1 MSTLSRERA
10 EDDDARSDVF
20 GQRGGGQA
28 ASPVSLPEHS
38 LAFLRLLLARARR
51 LRLSQT
57 AASLTLLSL
66 LALVPVFTIA
76 LSLFGA
82 LPVLAPLRASLLD
95 FFAANFFLP
104 SFSETLVRYLNQFA
118 GKVSELSLLGAAAFL
133 TTAFSALL
141 TIDRAL
147 NRIWMTRSPRALT
160 HRLTIYWTFLTLG
173 PVLLAAGVAVN
184 GIFVSEFLAGTSG
197 RGAGRIWLSII
208 PWLMSVGGLALLY
221 RIVPNAPVPWRHA
234 LCGALL
240 AAIALDLTKRVF
252 AFQIAKLP
260 TYTVVYGAF
269 AALPLFLMWLFA
281 FWLTVLAG
289 ALVAATVPRWR
300 APFGGDGGGTA
311 ASEYSR
317 ACRVLEALLEH
328 ARAEASTVTAGQL
341 AGCFSND
348 PKIAEKTVVLLSD
361 LGYLERCWPVGGS
374 SSSSLGVH
382 SLNRALPQSANV
394 PARDTQGRG
403 GVNSTVLPL
412 QGWRETRLDEMLRS
426 SSIDSIWQ
434 ERWALRPGAT
444 SMSLRP
450 LFDRLWFGGDS
461 FGAPPVDLAAIDRPL
476 GELRR

>member
-1 MSTLSRERA
+1 MMVRRRAVCMDAQAIIGRMTTRSRELA
-10 EDDDARSDVF
+10 AGDVVNGAR
-20 GQRGGGQA
+20 RPGGAGSA
-28 ASPVSLPEHS
+28 SSPVNLAERS
-38 LAFLRLLLARARR
+38 LAFIRLLLARARR

-82 LPVLAPLRASLLD
+82 LPVLAPLRASLLE
-95 FFAANFFLP
+95 FLAVNFFLP
-104 SFSETLVRYLNQFA
+104 SFSATLVRYLNQFA

-133 TTAFSALL
+133 ATAFSALL

-197 RGAGRIWLSII
+197 RSAGRIWLSVI
-208 PWLMSVGGLALLY
+208 PWLMTVGGLTLLY

-234 LCGALL
+234 VCGAFL
-240 AAIALDLTKRVF
+240 AALALDLTKRVF

-289 ALVAATVPRWR
+289 ALLAATIPRWK
-300 APFGGDGGGTA
+300 APFDITGDRR
-311 ASEYSR
+311 SSVQYSR
-317 ACRVLEALLEH
+317 ALCVLETLL
-328 ARAEASTVTAGQL
+328 ARAATGTAVVEAAEL

-348 PKIAEKTVVLLSD
+348 PIIAERTAVLLSD
-361 LGYLERCWPVGGS
+361 LGYLERCWPIGGP
-374 SSSSLGVH
+374 SSLPWVTP
-382 SLNRALPQSANV
+382 SPDAAALRNPSGPGAGAN
-394 PARDTQGRG
+394 PME
-403 GVNSTVLPL
+403 SI
-412 QGWRETRLDEMLRS
+412 WRE
-426 SSIDSIWQ
+426 
-434 ERWALRPGAT
+434 RWTLRPGAS
-444 SMSLRP
+444 SMTLRP
-450 LFDRLWFGGDS
+450 LFEQLWFGGNRC
-461 FGAPPVDLAAIDRPL
+461 AEPPVDLAEIDRAL
-476 GELRR
+476 GDIRR

>member
-1 MSTLSRERA
+1 MSTLSTERA
-10 EDDDARSDVF
+10 KDDDARSDAF
-20 GQRGGGQA
+20 RPRTG
-28 ASPVSLPEHS
+28 SPISSTVSLSERS

-82 LPVLAPLRASLLD
+82 LPVLAPLRTSLLD

-104 SFSETLVRYLNQFA
+104 SFSATLVRYLNQFA
-118 GKVSELSLLGAAAFL
+118 GKVNELSLLGAAAFL

-184 GIFVSEFLAGTSG
+184 GLFVSEFLAGTSG
-197 RGAGRIWLSII
+197 RGAGRVWLSVI
-208 PWLMSVGGLALLY
+208 PWLISVGGLTLLY
-221 RIVPNAPVPWRHA
+221 RIVPNAPVPWRQA
-234 LCGALL
+234 LCGAFL
-240 AAIALDLTKRVF
+240 AALALDLTKRVF

-289 ALVAATVPRWR
+289 ALVAATIPRWR
-300 APFGGDGGGTA
+300 APFDSDGDCTV

-317 ACRVLEALLEH
+317 ARCVLGMLLES
-328 ARAEASTVTAGQL
+328 ARTEGGTVPAGRL

-348 PKIAEKTVVLLSD
+348 PGLAEKTAVLLSD
-361 LGYLERCWPVGGS
+361 LGYLERCWPIGGS
-374 SSSSLGVH
+374 ASTFRSVSL
-382 SLNRALPQSANV
+382 P
-394 PARDTQGRG
+394 
-403 GVNSTVLPL
+403 
-412 QGWRETRLDEMLRS
+412 LRS
-426 SSIDSIWQ
+426 SPIDSIWQ
-434 ERWALRPGAT
+434 ERWALRPGAI
-444 SMSLRP
+444 SMTLRP
-450 LFDRLWFGGDS
+450 LFDRLWFGGARRNAAS
-461 FGAPPVDLAAIDRPL
+461 VDLSAIDRPL
-476 GELRR
+476 GDYRR